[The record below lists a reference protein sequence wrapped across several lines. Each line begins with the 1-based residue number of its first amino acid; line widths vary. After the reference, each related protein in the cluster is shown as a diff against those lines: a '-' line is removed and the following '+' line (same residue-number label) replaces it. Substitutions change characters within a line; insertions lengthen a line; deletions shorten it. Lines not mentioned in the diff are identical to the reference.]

1 MREDRFRKAAKERR
15 TLFNAWLTLNNPF
28 LIELIGEAGWDC
40 LTIDQQ
46 HGLGGNEALLG
57 CLTAARACG
66 LPAIVRVAENDPG
79 LIGRALDAGAQGI
92 MCPLIGSVEDA
103 EAFVQAVKYPPRGNR
118 SWGPYRAR
126 LDHEG
131 DYFKTAND
139 WTIACPQIETKGALD
154 QLDEILALDGV
165 DMVCFGPN
173 DLSVALTG
181 RLDIWAPEVK
191 EAMTLVL
198 SKCREMSVMALIF
211 ANDADYAKPRVAE
224 GWDVVAVGTDAG
236 WFSKAAAEV
245 KAAAKATLRLTPGSR
260 CGKIGE
266 AGNGGLPCGSIQGLM
281 ILLRARALRRR
292 GRGRT
297 RSWGRP
303 CERRGL
309 IPVYPPY
316 PYRSGY
322 YPKADWYYDLPP
334 YAAIKPNFYRKRYF
348 MMAQERNRYRYMPHI
363 FTRL

>member
-1 MREDRFRKAAKERR
+1 MANFEEREKGFERKFAHDEELKFRATARRNRLLGLWAAEQMGLTGDDAQAYAREVVKADLAEPGEEDVFRKIRADFDATGVGQSDHQNSPQDGGDDGRGRRADRIRRQGVSVSMREDRLRKAAKERR

-40 LTIDQQ
+40 ITIDQQ

-66 LPAIVRVAENDPG
+66 LPAIVRVAENSPG

-103 EAFVQAVKYPPRGNR
+103 EAFVQAVKFPPRGNR

-126 LDHEG
+126 LDHQG
-131 DYFKTAND
+131 DYFKIAND
-139 WTIACPQIETKGALD
+139 WTIACPQIETRGALD

-198 SKCREMSVMALIF
+198 SKCREMSVIALIF
-211 ANDADYAKPRVAE
+211 ANDVDYARPRVAE

-236 WFSKAAAEV
+236 WFSKGAAEA
-245 KAAAKATLRLTPGSR
+245 KAAACAKA
-260 CGKIGE
+260 
-266 AGNGGLPCGSIQGLM
+266 
-281 ILLRARALRRR
+281 
-292 GRGRT
+292 
-297 RSWGRP
+297 
-303 CERRGL
+303 
-309 IPVYPPY
+309 
-316 PYRSGY
+316 
-322 YPKADWYYDLPP
+322 
-334 YAAIKPNFYRKRYF
+334 
-348 MMAQERNRYRYMPHI
+348 
-363 FTRL
+363 

>member
-1 MREDRFRKAAKERR
+1 VTGAVREDRFRQARKDRR

-40 LTIDQQ
+40 ITIDQQ

-92 MCPLIGSVEDA
+92 MCPLIGNVEDA
-103 EAFVQAVKYPPRGNR
+103 ESFVQAVKYPPRGNR

-126 LDHEG
+126 FDHEG

-139 WTIACPQIETKGALD
+139 WTIACPQIETRGALD

-181 RLDIWAPEVK
+181 RLDINAPEVK
-191 EAMTLVL
+191 EAMALVL
-198 SKCREMSVMALIF
+198 SKCRDMAVIALIF
-211 ANDADYAKPRVAE
+211 ANDAAYAKPLVADR
-224 GWDVVAVGTDAG
+224 WDVVAVGTDAG
-236 WFSKAAAEV
+236 WFSQAAVAV
-245 KAAAKATLRLTPGSR
+245 KEAAK
-260 CGKIGE
+260 
-266 AGNGGLPCGSIQGLM
+266 GNS
-281 ILLRARALRRR
+281 
-292 GRGRT
+292 
-297 RSWGRP
+297 
-303 CERRGL
+303 
-309 IPVYPPY
+309 
-316 PYRSGY
+316 
-322 YPKADWYYDLPP
+322 
-334 YAAIKPNFYRKRYF
+334 
-348 MMAQERNRYRYMPHI
+348 
-363 FTRL
+363 

>member
-57 CLTAARACG
+57 CLIAARACG

-103 EAFVQAVKYPPRGNR
+103 EAFVQAVKFPPRGNR

-131 DYFKTAND
+131 DYFKTANA

-165 DMVCFGPN
+165 DMVCLGPN

-211 ANDADYAKPRVAE
+211 ANDSDYAKPRVAE

-236 WFSKAAAEV
+236 WFSKAAAEI
-245 KAAAKATLRLTPGSR
+245 KEAAS
-260 CGKIGE
+260 
-266 AGNGGLPCGSIQGLM
+266 NS
-281 ILLRARALRRR
+281 
-292 GRGRT
+292 
-297 RSWGRP
+297 
-303 CERRGL
+303 
-309 IPVYPPY
+309 
-316 PYRSGY
+316 
-322 YPKADWYYDLPP
+322 
-334 YAAIKPNFYRKRYF
+334 
-348 MMAQERNRYRYMPHI
+348 
-363 FTRL
+363 